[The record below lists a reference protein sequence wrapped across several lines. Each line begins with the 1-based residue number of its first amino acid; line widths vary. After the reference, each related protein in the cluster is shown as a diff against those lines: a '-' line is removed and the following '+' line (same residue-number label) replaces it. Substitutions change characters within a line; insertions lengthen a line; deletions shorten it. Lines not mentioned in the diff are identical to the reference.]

1 MQSKALVLIDKFKG
15 SLSQSDI
22 NDVVS
27 KFLEERGIEFKSFQM
42 ADGGDGSL
50 EALATIGWKLEKI
63 RVTGPLD
70 NEHEANHAT
79 SPNGKITALEL
90 SDLCGIKYLVGK
102 RAPYEAH
109 TRAIGEALKEI
120 SSLDWNE
127 LWLLLGG
134 SASSDGGLGILQA
147 LGIEVKD
154 SRDRLVKSGLSGL
167 TQAASIQS
175 NSAEEFEKLIRGRK
189 VKLIS
194 DVRSPLLGPSGAI
207 ATFGRQKGLGRA
219 GRLRGECAMR
229 KWRRLVVEATSH
241 DCSNSDGAG
250 AAGGVGFLALSF
262 MKAEYQPGAQ
272 TFLDLVGAEEEIDS
286 LSTVFTG
293 EGRID
298 SSSLSGKCVLPILEI
313 VKTKRAKA
321 ILVCGSYDER
331 VIKSLKSEYPI
342 AGIVALSNSGLS
354 KSEQIARASE
364 ILESE
369 LAKNFSADWFKS

>member
-1 MQSKALVLIDKFKG
+1 MQNKALVLIDKFKG
-15 SLSQSDI
+15 SLSQSEI
-22 NDVVS
+22 NNVVT
-27 KFLEERGIEFKSFQM
+27 KLLEDRGIAFESFQM

-50 EALATIGWKLEKI
+50 DALATIGWKLKRI
-63 RVTGPLD
+63 SVTGPLD
-70 NEHEANHAT
+70 NEHEASYAT
-79 SPNGKITALEL
+79 SPDGKIAALEL

-109 TRAIGEALKEI
+109 TRAIGEAFKEI
-120 SSLDWNE
+120 SSLHWNE

-134 SASSDGGLGILQA
+134 SASNDGGLGILQG
-147 LGIEVKD
+147 LGIGVRD
-154 SRDRLVKSGLSGL
+154 SKGRLVKSGLSGI

-175 NSAEEFEKLIRGRK
+175 NAAEIFEKLIKGRK

-219 GRLRGECAMR
+219 GRLRGESAMR

-272 TFLDLVGAEEEIDS
+272 TFLDLVGAKEKIDS
-286 LSTVFTG
+286 HSTVFTG

-342 AGIVALSNSGLS
+342 AGIVALSNSGFS
-354 KSEQIARASE
+354 KSEQIAKASE
-364 ILESE
+364 VLESE
-369 LAKNFSADWFKS
+369 LTKSFSTEWFK